1 MPLLNEEMKTIDY
14 IYSLPDG
21 ERAELIDGII
31 YDMAPPR
38 VEHQRISS
46 NLIADIINYI
56 RKNRGDCSA
65 FHSPFAVFLNNDE
78 YNYVE
83 PDIAVICDK
92 NKLDDKGCH
101 GAPDFIIEI
110 VSPSSVKMD
119 YMIKMFKYQRAGVRE
134 YWIVDPDKQMVRTYN
149 FIENETADYPFTAS
163 IPVGIYPGLELKIT
177 Q

>member
-31 YDMAPPR
+31 YDMAPPS
-38 VEHQRISS
+38 VHNQRIARELS
-46 NLIADIINYI
+46 ADLTYYI
-56 RKNRGDCSA
+56 RKNGGKCEVFFA
-65 FHSPFAVFLNNDE
+65 PFAVFLNNDE

-83 PDIAVICDK
+83 PDIALICDK

-110 VSPSSVKMD
+110 VCPSSVKMD

-149 FIENETADYPFTAS
+149 FIDNETADYPFTAS